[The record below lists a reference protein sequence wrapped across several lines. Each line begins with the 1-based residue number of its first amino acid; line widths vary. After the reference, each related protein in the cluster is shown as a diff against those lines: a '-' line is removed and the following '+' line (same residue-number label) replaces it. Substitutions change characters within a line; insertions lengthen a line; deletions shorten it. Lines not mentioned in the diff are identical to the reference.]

1 MKLKPAHVLALCALG
16 GATMML
22 SPLATAKNAYRLQ
35 AQEQY
40 KWVDKDGKAAP
51 AITCTMC
58 HIAPNGGRSW
68 NKFGSAMSAIY
79 FGEAKRNV
87 GDMLYLTLKAG
98 KDADADGYT
107 DVLEIVA
114 KTLPGDAKSK
124 PTASVKDLEAELVKL
139 GGVDA
144 FKPVTK

>member
-1 MKLKPAHVLALCALG
+1 VKLKPAHFLTLGALLG
-16 GATMML
+16 AVTL
-22 SPLATAKNAYRLQ
+22 VAPLATAKNAYRLQ

-40 KWVDKDGKAAP
+40 KWVDKDGKGTP
-51 AITCTMC
+51 ITCQMC

-87 GDMLYLTLKAG
+87 GDMLYLTLKAN
-98 KDADADGYT
+98 KDADEDGYT

-124 PTASVKDLEAELVKL
+124 PTKSVKDLEAELVKL

-144 FKPVTK
+144 FKPTVK

>member
-1 MKLKPAHVLALCALG
+1 MKLKPAHLLALWALG
-16 GATMML
+16 GAMVAL

-40 KWVDKDGKAAP
+40 KWVDKDGKGTQ
-51 AITCTMC
+51 ITCTMC

-79 FGEAKRNV
+79 FGDAKRNV

-98 KDADADGYT
+98 KDADEDGYT

-124 PTASVKDLEAELVKL
+124 PTKSVKDLEAELVKL